1 MAATGIHLGRR
12 SEPVEPK
19 SEDLLVLAATAAR
32 SDADPA
38 TGSRTMKATPV
49 TVIRDRRDRCPGAL
63 RPWPASDGM
72 LVRLR
77 LIGGRLPAAALLALL
92 EAAERFGDG
101 RVHLTNR
108 ANLQVRAFPGTD
120 GRLAAEALTAL
131 ESTGLVPTRT
141 HELVRNVMVS
151 PQSGLAGG
159 RADLR
164 PVAAE
169 LDEHVCGNPRLADLP
184 GRFLFVLDD
193 GRGDLVDRS
202 CDLGLVALTD
212 QVAQLRVGECWG
224 EAVPLTR
231 AAACLASLADRF
243 MAVRGDGTTACWHV
257 ADLTTPLTRP
267 AEPDPRLTAPAP
279 PLPFG
284 EVPGGRHVASPP
296 AGLDH
301 RAAAELVEGGV
312 EELIVTPWRGVLIPR
327 RRTA

>member
-1 MAATGIHLGRR
+1 
-12 SEPVEPK
+12 
-19 SEDLLVLAATAAR
+19 
-32 SDADPA
+32 
-38 TGSRTMKATPV
+38 
-49 TVIRDRRDRCPGAL
+49 
-63 RPWPASDGM
+63 M

-108 ANLQVRAFPGTD
+108 ANLQVRGFPGTE

-164 PVAAE
+164 PVAAQ
-169 LDEHVCGNPRLADLP
+169 LDELMCGNPRLADLP

-193 GRGDLVDRS
+193 GRGDLLDRS

-224 EAVPLTR
+224 EAVPLTT

-257 ADLTTPLTRP
+257 ADLGTPLTRP
-267 AEPDPRLTAPAP
+267 AEPDPRLPAPAP

-284 EVPGGRHVASPP
+284 DVPGGRHVASPSS
-296 AGLDH
+296 GLDS
-301 RAAAELVEGGV
+301 RAAAELVDGGV
-312 EELIVTPWRGVLIPR
+312 EELIVTPWRGVLIPEEGR
-327 RRTA
+327 HD

>member
-1 MAATGIHLGRR
+1 
-12 SEPVEPK
+12 
-19 SEDLLVLAATAAR
+19 
-32 SDADPA
+32 
-38 TGSRTMKATPV
+38 
-49 TVIRDRRDRCPGAL
+49 
-63 RPWPASDGM
+63 M

-108 ANLQVRAFPGTD
+108 ANLQVRGFPGTD

-164 PVAAE
+164 PVAAQ
-169 LDEHVCGNPRLADLP
+169 LDEHVCRNPRLADLP

-231 AAACLASLADRF
+231 AAACLAALADRF
-243 MAVRGDGTTACWHV
+243 MAVRGEGATACWHV

-267 AEPDPRLTAPAP
+267 AEPDPRLTPAVP

-284 EVPGGRHVASPP
+284 DVPGGRHVASPSS
-296 AGLDH
+296 GLDS
-301 RAAAELVEGGV
+301 RAAAELVDGGV
-312 EELIVTPWRGVLIPR
+312 EELIVTPWRGVLIPG